1 MVDWFFNYCIFR
13 QGILFLS
20 SLVVLFEGNL
30 LEWGQLFFGET
41 LWWGSISRAQFSSGA
56 NCPGG
61 NYLGA
66 NHPGGNFSQEKL
78 SKNPIKGSLI
88 FFSLS
93 LNNFLVITFYKY
105 TYFIMHL
112 TKSQARSEQSKYCT
126 ASSSASTPGQ
136 TSPATLSISQKS

>member
-1 MVDWFFNYCIFR
+1 MVEWFFNYCTFR
-13 QGILFLS
+13 QGILFFS

-30 LEWGQLFFGET
+30 HEWGQLFFRET
-41 LWWGSISRAQFSSGA
+41 LWWGSISPAQFSSGA
-56 NCPGG
+56 NCPGP
-61 NYLGA
+61 NYLEG
-66 NHPGGNFSQEKL
+66 NHRGNNFPREQL

-105 TYFIMHL
+105 TYFIKHI
-112 TKSQARSEQSKYCT
+112 TKSQAQSEQSKYCT

-136 TSPATLSISQKS
+136 ASPETLGISQQS